1 MRTRRRL
8 RRTWS
13 LSVTA
18 LACAFALAAC
28 GGGTEDQAAAPATT
42 ADVEPA
48 PDTSPPQSDVC
59 SNDDGALAES
69 AFVFVESPTSGERVT
84 SGFTVA
90 GCSNTFEATVG
101 WRLLARDGSELA
113 SGTTEGGTLDQPAP
127 FTFTVEYAL
136 DTRQVGNLE
145 VFMPP
150 VTEEGFP
157 PPRDVVPLVL
167 EP

>member
-1 MRTRRRL
+1 MTC
-8 RRTWS
+8 S
-13 LSVTA
+13 LSLVVLVGA
-18 LACAFALAAC
+18 LVLSAC
-28 GGGTEDQAAAPATT
+28 GGGTTDENQATTPATT
-42 ADVEPA
+42 VDAQ
-48 PDTSPPQSDVC
+48 PDTSPSQADVC
-59 SNDDGALAES
+59 LNDDEALSES
-69 AFVFVESPTSGERVT
+69 AFVFVETPASGTRVT
-84 SGFTVA
+84 SGFSVS

-127 FTFTVEYAL
+127 FTFTVEYSL
-136 DTRQVGNLE
+136 DARQVGNLE

-157 PPRDVVPLVL
+157 PPKDVVPLVL